1 MKEGLKTR
9 IGTAI
14 VFGIVMIGGIFG
26 GPFPFLVLFVMITT
40 LSLLEFT
47 TISLS
52 SENQAVTSSR
62 RVIGIVFGL
71 IPILL
76 VTALKMNWV
85 AYPDSFLMK
94 GFLAF
99 IPLFFLVFLYEL
111 YAASKTPYQNIAFIG
126 LGLIYIGIP
135 FAMLVYFAIDGANYY
150 GHTVFGLLLLTWTND
165 TAAYFV
171 GSKFGKTPLFPRIS
185 PKKTWEGSIG
195 GVIGALLVGILL
207 SYIIKEQTMIQ
218 WMVLAVIVAIFGSLG
233 DLVESMLK
241 RSKGIKDSGTL
252 LPGHGG
258 FLDRFDAFI
267 FLLPFAMTYL
277 LWTR

>member
-1 MKEGLKTR
+1 L
-9 IGTAI
+9 ITA
-14 VFGIVMIGGIFG
+14 
-26 GPFPFLVLFVMITT
+26 

-47 TISLS
+47 TISLTT
-52 SENQAVTSSR
+52 ENQEVNFFR
-62 RVIGIVFGL
+62 QFIGIGLGL

-76 VTALKMNWV
+76 VAALKMNWV
-85 AYPDSFLMK
+85 DHPNDFLFK
-94 GFLAF
+94 GFLASM
-99 IPLFFLVFLYEL
+99 PLFFLVFLYEL
-111 YAASKTPYQNIAFIG
+111 YAAAKTPYQNIAFIG

-135 FAMLVYFAIDGANYY
+135 FAMLAYFAIDGSNYY
-150 GHTVFGLLLLTWTND
+150 GHTVFGLLLLTWMND

-171 GSKFGKTPLFPRIS
+171 GSKFGKHPLFPRIS

-195 GVIGALLVGILL
+195 GVVGALLLGILL
-207 SYIIKEQTMIQ
+207 SYIIEEQTIIE